1 MKKNSNLTIKGIR
14 KVTEK
19 ANKLLEMSNE
29 DFRDYLEKENK

>member
-14 KVTEK
+14 KVIEK